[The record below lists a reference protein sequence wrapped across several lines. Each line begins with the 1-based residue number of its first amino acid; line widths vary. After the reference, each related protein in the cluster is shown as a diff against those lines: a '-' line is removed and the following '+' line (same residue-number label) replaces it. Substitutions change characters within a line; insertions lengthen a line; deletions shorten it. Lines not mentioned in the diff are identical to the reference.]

1 MSTIEHACGLIGVI
15 GVKDAAVPVWL
26 GLHAQ
31 QHRGQEGA
39 GIASYENG
47 RFRVVKDMGLL
58 EQAVPVRR
66 LPELAGELA
75 IGHVRYPAS
84 GANIVQNVQPT
95 VIDFSRGVI
104 AIGHNGGLVNSKLLR
119 DEYEAYGSIFQTS
132 TDAELLVHLLAKPS
146 HQTKPNPLAHCLNHL
161 KGAFCFVISMNG
173 KLIGARDP
181 HGIRPLALGA
191 FPDGGWALASET
203 VAFDIIGAEYVREI
217 EPGEMV
223 TITEKGPESIFF
235 AGREEIRPAHCV
247 FEHVYFARPDSTVFG
262 ENVHLA
268 RMNFGRAMA
277 REAPVEADLVS
288 AIPDS
293 GTSAALGYS
302 RESRIPFDRALMRNF
317 YVGRTFIAPE
327 QKARQRAVNLK
338 LNVVSEVVR
347 DKRVI
352 LVDDSLVRGTTVTNL
367 IRMVRDAGAAEVHLK
382 LSCQPLLHPCFYGTD
397 FPSRSELIAANHPV
411 EEIRRIVGAD
421 TLSYLSLE
429 GMLAALSRPPDHYCT
444 ACFTGRYPVPKTDP
458 PDRELPGPGP
468 SSRESGRF
476 FDSRV
481 NIRRKRG
488 QIP

>member
-1 MSTIEHACGLIGVI
+1 MSDIEHACGLMGII

-26 GLHAQ
+26 GLHAL

-39 GIASYENG
+39 GIASYHNG
-47 RFRVVKDMGLL
+47 RFNVIKDMGLL
-58 EQAVPVRR
+58 EQAVPVKR
-66 LPELAGELA
+66 LPELIGDLA

-84 GANIVQNVQPT
+84 GANIIQNVQPT
-95 VIDFSRGVI
+95 VIDYSRGVI
-104 AIGHNGGLVNSKLLR
+104 AIGHNGGLVNSKMLR

-132 TDAELLVHLLAKPS
+132 TDAEVLVHLLAKPS
-146 HQTKPNPLAHCLNHL
+146 HQTKPNPLAHCLGHL
-161 KGAFCFVISMNG
+161 KGAFCFVIAMDG

-181 HGIRPLALGA
+181 QGIRPLVLGK

-203 VAFDIIGAEYVREI
+203 VAFDIIGAHYVREI

-223 TITEKGPESIFF
+223 TITPQGPESLKFVEE
-235 AGREEIRPAHCV
+235 REIKPAHCV
-247 FEHVYFARPDSTVFG
+247 FEHVYFARPDSAVFG

-268 RMNFGRAMA
+268 RMNFGRALA
-277 REAPVEADLVS
+277 REAPIDADLVS

-302 RESRIPFDRALMRNF
+302 RESGIPFDRALMRNF

-338 LNVVSEVVR
+338 LNVVCEVVR

-367 IRMVRDAGAAEVHLK
+367 VRMVRDAGAAEVHLK
-382 LSCQPLLHPCFYGTD
+382 LSCQPLLYPCFYGTD
-397 FPSRSELIAANHPV
+397 FPSRSELIAANHAV
-411 EEIRRIVGAD
+411 EEIRRIVDAD
-421 TLSYLSLE
+421 TLSFLSLD
-429 GMLAALSRPPDHYCT
+429 GMLSSLCMPPNHYCT
-444 ACFTGRYPVPKTDP
+444 ACFTGRYPVPKIDP
-458 PDRELPGPGP
+458 PDRYLPGSGNAG
-468 SSRESGRF
+468 ESGRF

-488 QIP
+488 